1 MRLVVTGGA
10 GYIGGFT
17 ARLLSRLGHEVV
29 VVDDLSSGNPANA
42 GEAELL
48 ETDFASGEVR
58 RLLAERRIEAILHF
72 AGRKSVAESWRIP
85 ERYHE
90 TNVTKT
96 RELLDAATAA
106 GVKHLVYSSSCS
118 VYGDVATNP
127 VDESHRAAPMNPYAE
142 SKWLGEQAIR
152 EVAEVGGVGFVIL
165 RYFNAAGADA
175 SHGERIDTAENLV
188 PAAIKVAL
196 GLEPHLEIY
205 GTDYPT
211 ADCTAVRDYIH
222 VDDLA
227 RAHAAAINH
236 LDGGGASTTLNV
248 GTGRGT
254 SVREIVDELERVS
267 GRAIAVVEAARRPGD
282 PVAMWADVTLAGR
295 TLGWS
300 SRQGIEEIIRSAWE
314 WHSSTEGAAAGD
326 AD

>member
-17 ARLLSRLGHEVV
+17 ARLLSERGHEVV
-29 VVDDLSSGNPANA
+29 VVDDLSSGSPANA
-42 GEAELL
+42 GNAELV
-48 ETDFASGEVR
+48 ESDFASARVR

-96 RELLDAATAA
+96 RELLDGAIAA
-106 GVKHLVYSSSCS
+106 GVSHLVYSSSCS
-118 VYGDVATNP
+118 IYGDVATNP
-127 VDESHRAAPMNPYAE
+127 VNESHRAAPMNPYAE

-152 EVAEVGGVGFVIL
+152 EVADGGGPRFVIL

-175 SHGERIDTAENLV
+175 SHGERIDRAENLV
-188 PAAIKVAL
+188 PAAIRVAL
-196 GLEPHLEIY
+196 GLEPHLEIF

-211 ADCTAVRDYIH
+211 ADGTAIRDYIH

-227 RAHAAAINH
+227 RAHAAAIDH
-236 LDGGGASTTLNV
+236 LAGGGASTTLNV

-254 SVREIVDELERVS
+254 SVREIVGELERVS
-267 GRAIAVVEAARRPGD
+267 GRLIAVAEAARRPGD
-282 PVAMWADVTLAGR
+282 PVAMWADATLAGR

-300 SRQGIEEIIRSAWE
+300 SRLAIDEIIRSAWE
-314 WHSSTEGAAAGD
+314 WHSSTAGGPAGD